1 MIKKAYLIL
10 AFLGVLVILLFVAML
25 ALAGRG
31 KQAGHTGGLG
41 NIFGSSSKVTKK
53 KTKKKRKR

>member
-1 MIKKAYLIL
+1 MIKSISYLSL
-10 AFLGVLVILLFVAML
+10 PRCSGNTLFVAMF

-31 KQAGHTGGLG
+31 KQAGHTGSLG

-53 KTKKKRKR
+53 EDKEKRKR